1 MASLLALT
9 SVSLP
14 VDASNEPSIALPSLP
29 ISATM
34 LFPSDDH
41 TGGAPP
47 PPRGAVLSPPTP
59 PPKSK
64 SKVGVRLRGC
74 ALGARS
80 ITQRSGSVYER
91 TGLLVEA

>member
-1 MASLLALT
+1 MASLPALT

-14 VDASNEPSIALPSLP
+14 VDASNEPNIALPSLP

-34 LFPSDDH
+34 LFPSDDQ

-47 PPRGAVLSPPTP
+47 PPRGEVLSPPTP

-64 SKVGVRLRGC
+64 SKFAVRLRGW
-74 ALGARS
+74 AAGLRS

-91 TGLLVEA
+91 TGLFVDA